1 MPEILIIGG
10 GASGMTAA
18 LTAARKKDNR
28 VTLLERQ
35 ARVGRKLLSTG
46 NGRCNLTN
54 TGAAPE
60 RYHGGGAAF
69 TAPALAAFGP
79 ERALE
84 FFRSLGLMTIEEY
97 GGRVFPLSN
106 QAASVVDVLRFA
118 LEKDNI
124 TVAAGE
130 RAERVKRVGGGFEVK
145 TDQGARRADKLIVAC
160 GGCAGAKLGGVTD
173 GYEILRSLGHRIITP
188 RTAMGPLVTDPT
200 YPRALKG
207 IRADA
212 AVRLLVGGA
221 VRAEGEGDLLFADYG
236 VSGTAVFDLA
246 RYVPQSGGEL
256 SVDFFRSCT
265 LAEVTDYLAARR
277 AARPTAP
284 ANALFIGALQTRLGQ
299 MLCRSAGISGSRTAG
314 ELSPAE
320 LEHLAGRAKDFR
332 LAVISAA
339 GFDAAQVTAGGAD
352 TAQFDPKTLQSRL
365 VPSLYACGEVLDI
378 DGDCGGYN
386 LQWAWAS
393 GTLAGRLRT

>member
-18 LTAARKKDNR
+18 LMAARKKDNR

-84 FFRSLGLMTIEEY
+84 FFRSLGLMTVEEY

-118 LEKDNI
+118 LEKGNI

-130 RAERVKRVGGGFEVK
+130 RAERVKRVGGSFEVK
-145 TDQGARRADKLIVAC
+145 TDKGARRADKLIVAC

-173 GYEILRSLGHRIITP
+173 GYEILRLLGHRIIAP

-212 AVRLLVGGA
+212 AVRLLTGGA

-256 SVDFFRSCT
+256 SIDFFRSCT

-277 AARPTAP
+277 VTRPTAP

-365 VPSLYACGEVLDI
+365 VPGLYACGEVLDI